1 VFTFAYPVPWWLA
14 VVLAAAIGG
23 LASVAYRRPLAPL
36 TRIQRAV
43 LTVCRALVL
52 GAIVVFL
59 CRPIVLVP
67 PRGGRGAI
75 VPVLVD
81 VSRSMRLN
89 DADGQ
94 TRIARAIA
102 LLRTELMPS
111 LSRQFTPELY
121 SVGERLEPASL
132 DRLSADGRQS
142 DLGGALAA
150 IRERYRGQR
159 VAGIVLLSDGGDTGQ
174 SDTSVAPADSAPVF
188 AIGLGTSDRIRDRE
202 IVGMTAG
209 DQRLDQASVDLRV
222 SAVSSGFGR
231 AAFQLRL
238 LANGREV
245 ESRRIVPP
253 ADGAPIDETFTVSPD
268 PMKPTAYTA
277 EIPVDAAEVVGENNS
292 RSVLVNPAGRKRR
305 ILIVEGAPGF
315 EHSFMKRAWASD
327 TSLEL
332 DSVGR
337 KGKNGDGQDTFFVQ
351 AAAPRAAALAR
362 GFPLRREDLYA
373 YDGLVIANVEG
384 DFFTRAQLS
393 MMADFVAD
401 RGGGLLVVGGRS
413 FAQRGLAGTPLEV
426 VLPVELD
433 ARRGSPLPASR
444 TPAGGTA
451 SVPLNKVIVTPE
463 GANHPV
469 MRIGNSSDE
478 SRRRWAA
485 LPALAAC
492 APLGGARPGATVL
505 GVATATTGA
514 TYPVIAV
521 QRYGRGRSMIFSG
534 EASWRW
540 KMMLAST
547 DRSYEFF
554 WRQAARWI
562 AGPSPGAVTVTV
574 PEDAGI
580 GDDVSIEVDVRDAV
594 FAPVGDASVDATVT
608 DPGGGTHPIK
618 LGRPD
623 RVPGRY
629 ATTVRVDRPGLYR
642 VDVDARRGAASLE
655 PAVRWWYVGGADREF
670 ADPRLNE
677 PWLRRVARQS
687 GGRYVRPPDVARIV
701 GWLQEVVPG
710 QVAPER
716 RDLWHAPWAF
726 VTIVALLSAEWVL
739 RRRWGLR

>member
-1 VFTFAYPVPWWLA
+1 MHFAYPLPWWLA
-14 VVLAAAIGG
+14 LVLTAAIGG

-52 GAIVVFL
+52 GAIVLFL

-94 TRIARAIA
+94 TRIARATA

-111 LSRQFTPELY
+111 LSRQFTPELF
-121 SVGERLEPASL
+121 SVGDRLKPASL
-132 DRLSADGRQS
+132 DGLSADGRQS

-159 VAGIVLLSDGGDTGQ
+159 VAGIVLLSDGGDTRQ
-174 SDTSVAPADSAPVF
+174 SDTSVAPDVSAPVF
-188 AIGLGTSDRIRDRE
+188 AIGLGTPDTIRDRE

-209 DQRLDQASVDLRV
+209 DQRLDQAAVDLRV

-315 EHSFMKRAWASD
+315 EHSFMKRAWSSD
-327 TSLEL
+327 TGLEL

-337 KGKNGDGQDTFFVQ
+337 KGKNGDGQDTFFVP

-362 GFPLRREDLYA
+362 GFRLRREDLYA

-413 FAQRGLAGTPLEV
+413 FAQRGLAGTPLEE

-433 ARRGSPLPASR
+433 ARRGGPLPVGRTLASS
-444 TPAGGTA
+444 GTA
-451 SVPLNKVIVTPE
+451 I
-463 GANHPV
+463 
-469 MRIGNSSDE
+469 
-478 SRRRWAA
+478 
-485 LPALAAC
+485 
-492 APLGGARPGATVL
+492 AP
-505 GVATATTGA
+505 
-514 TYPVIAV
+514 
-521 QRYGRGRSMIFSG
+521 
-534 EASWRW
+534 
-540 KMMLAST
+540 
-547 DRSYEFF
+547 
-554 WRQAARWI
+554 
-562 AGPSPGAVTVTV
+562 
-574 PEDAGI
+574 
-580 GDDVSIEVDVRDAV
+580 
-594 FAPVGDASVDATVT
+594 
-608 DPGGGTHPIK
+608 
-618 LGRPD
+618 
-623 RVPGRY
+623 
-629 ATTVRVDRPGLYR
+629 
-642 VDVDARRGAASLE
+642 
-655 PAVRWWYVGGADREF
+655 
-670 ADPRLNE
+670 
-677 PWLRRVARQS
+677 
-687 GGRYVRPPDVARIV
+687 
-701 GWLQEVVPG
+701 
-710 QVAPER
+710 
-716 RDLWHAPWAF
+716 
-726 VTIVALLSAEWVL
+726 
-739 RRRWGLR
+739 